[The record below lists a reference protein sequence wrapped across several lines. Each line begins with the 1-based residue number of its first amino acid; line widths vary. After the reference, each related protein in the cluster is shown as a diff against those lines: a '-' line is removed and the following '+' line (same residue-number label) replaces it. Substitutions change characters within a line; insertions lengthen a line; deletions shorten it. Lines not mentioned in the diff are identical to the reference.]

1 MANPRDIIDKKRV
14 RKING
19 SFSWIDHRLISGGFL
34 NDMSS
39 EEILLYFFLV
49 SVSDRHGIS
58 FYYDDRIC
66 RILKI
71 DLESLGQARE
81 GLIYRSLIVYK
92 YPVYQALS
100 LPFEPV
106 AAPSKEQLEEQKRQK
121 ALSYIQKIKQ
131 VAKYG
136 RGVKKICSSRL

>member
-1 MANPRDIIDKKRV
+1 MKGEKSMANLHDIIDRKRV

-81 GLIYRSLIVYK
+81 GLIYRSLMVYK
-92 YPVYQALS
+92 YPVYQILS
-100 LPFEPV
+100 LPFEPL
-106 AAPSKEQLEEQKRQK
+106 AALTKEQLEEQKRQK

-136 RGVKKICSSRL
+136 RK

>member
-1 MANPRDIIDKKRV
+1 MADKKHIIDHKRV
-14 RKING
+14 RKIIN

-34 NDMSS
+34 DDMSS

-71 DLESLGQARE
+71 DPESLGKARK
-81 GLIYRSLIVYK
+81 GLIYKSLMAYK
-92 YPVYQALS
+92 YPVYQVLS

-106 AAPSKEQLEEQKRQK
+106 TVPTKEQLEEQKRQK

-131 VAKYG
+131 MAKYG
-136 RGVKKICSSRL
+136 RK

>member
-1 MANPRDIIDKKRV
+1 MADKKHIIDHKRV
-14 RKING
+14 RKIIN

-34 NDMSS
+34 DDMSS

-71 DLESLGQARE
+71 DPESLGKAGK
-81 GLIYRSLIVYK
+81 GLIHRSLIAYK
-92 YPVYQALS
+92 YPVYQVLS

-106 AAPSKEQLEEQKRQK
+106 AVPTKEQWEEHKRQK

-131 VAKYG
+131 MAKYG
-136 RGVKKICSSRL
+136 RK